1 MRPTLVSILVL
12 LLLLGA
18 CSLWVLEDARTRED
32 RGHPVVAS
40 VGGYTIDRPEI
51 WAALS
56 LLVCVLAVPMY
67 LVARRANG

>member
-1 MRPTLVSILVL
+1 MRPTLVSTLAIL
-12 LLLLGA
+12 LLLVA
-18 CSLWVLEDARTRED
+18 CSLWVLEDARSRQD
-32 RGHPVVAS
+32 KGHPVVAS

-67 LVARRANG
+67 LVARREDG

>member
-1 MRPTLVSILVL
+1 VSILVL
-12 LLLLGA
+12 LLLLVA
-18 CSLWVLEDARTRED
+18 CSLWVLEDARTQED
-32 RGHPVVAS
+32 RGRPVVAS

-67 LVARRANG
+67 LVARREDD